1 MYCLIQVHA
10 LCVNMTDST
19 FKDSWRCEKCIH
31 ISDNILELIQDMKY
45 VLRDIHDL
53 KVSIVD
59 VKGHL
64 NFLQEKLESTN
75 KELEFL
81 RETNNDLVKQ
91 LDTNNELLTTLKNEN
106 IQLKDELKKMQ
117 LPQQTTNSMN
127 RQQTEPKPALV
138 IGDSMVRNL
147 HSADQKHLMIRT
159 YSGAKM
165 SIIKEKLNLYARDNK
180 YFSSVYIVAGTNDCS
195 VTSINTDRIT
205 EDTLQT
211 LETACK
217 IADKV
222 YLSSILPR
230 TDNGEAQLKSENTNT
245 RLRQLCPRM
254 SKVTFVDHDR
264 NFRLSDNS
272 INDAY
277 SDRDGL
283 HLNQSGC
290 DRLVKNLKINATFRD
305 RRSYYRTS
313 NKTFSSAQ
321 DTNFLVVTSVPPANE
336 RTWRQNHNSVEINYQ
351 NGDLPSY
358 RQKSI
363 MIL

>member
-1 MYCLIQVHA
+1 MPSSNESGSQLSPEDISTKTKTKSKNKKTGSLKSPFQAIKDSLRSSTSASNSKNKNNPDETIAMKLFDPNASNPVDITDLQIQCIPGCKLKTGHHESIQCNSCLIQVHA

-53 KVSIVD
+53 KVSRVD

-106 IQLKDELKKMQ
+106 IQLKDELNKMQ

-127 RQQTEPKPALV
+127 RQQTEPKPALA

-147 HSADQKHLMIRT
+147 HSADQKDLMIRT

-165 SIIKEKLNLYARDNK
+165 SIIKEKLNLFARDNI
-180 YFSSVYIVAGTNDCS
+180 SVVYIS
-195 VTSINTDRIT
+195 
-205 EDTLQT
+205 
-211 LETACK
+211 
-217 IADKV
+217 
-222 YLSSILPR
+222 
-230 TDNGEAQLKSENTNT
+230 
-245 RLRQLCPRM
+245 
-254 SKVTFVDHDR
+254 
-264 NFRLSDNS
+264 
-272 INDAY
+272 
-277 SDRDGL
+277 
-283 HLNQSGC
+283 
-290 DRLVKNLKINATFRD
+290 
-305 RRSYYRTS
+305 
-313 NKTFSSAQ
+313 
-321 DTNFLVVTSVPPANE
+321 
-336 RTWRQNHNSVEINYQ
+336 
-351 NGDLPSY
+351 
-358 RQKSI
+358 
-363 MIL
+363 